1 MSDVPEHPR
10 DPLIWHVLVA
20 AGFLALCLVRLA
32 IPGKPYFDEVHY
44 LPAARDWMALSQPS
58 NIEHPPL
65 GKEII
70 ALGMRLFG
78 DGPFGW
84 RIFPALF
91 GTLGLFAGMRAL
103 WFASLSR
110 FASIAF
116 GWLVATGFMLLVQS
130 RIAMLDVFMV
140 SFVLIALWA
149 LAGAVRENETGRR
162 RLAVAGMCLGLAMA
176 AKWNA
181 VPLAVLPGLA
191 FVLVRARA
199 AGWRVVTSH
208 RGAPVAGIST
218 AEAFLWLGVV
228 PLLAYAACYVPG
240 LWFAAHGYTL
250 APFAPGGIVELH
262 RHMLELQTEQLPPH
276 TYQSRWYQWVFDWR
290 PIWYLYEKV
299 DGAQRGVLMIGNPL
313 TMLLGLPALV
323 WAGWQGIARRGCD
336 AMAVFV
342 LYAVALGMWILA
354 DKPVQ
359 FYYHYLLPGTFLL
372 AALALALD
380 EFWKRGK
387 RRLPLTVLTLSG
399 LLFAYFFP
407 ILTAAALPGE
417 MSFLDYAWLVSWR

>member
-1 MSDVPEHPR
+1 M
-10 DPLIWHVLVA
+10 
-20 AGFLALCLVRLA
+20 
-32 IPGKPYFDEVHY
+32 
-44 LPAARDWMALSQPS
+44 
-58 NIEHPPL
+58 
-65 GKEII
+65 
-70 ALGMRLFG
+70 
-78 DGPFGW
+78 
-84 RIFPALF
+84 
-91 GTLGLFAGMRAL
+91 
-103 WFASLSR
+103 
-110 FASIAF
+110 
-116 GWLVATGFMLLVQS
+116 
-130 RIAMLDVFMV
+130 
-140 SFVLIALWA
+140 
-149 LAGAVRENETGRR
+149 
-162 RLAVAGMCLGLAMA
+162 
-176 AKWNA
+176 
-181 VPLAVLPGLA
+181 
-191 FVLVRARA
+191 
-199 AGWRVVTSH
+199 VTSH

-240 LWFAAHGYTL
+240 LWFAEHGYAL

-313 TMLLGLPALV
+313 TMLLGLPALA
-323 WAGWQGIARRGCD
+323 WAGWQGIARGRRD
-336 AMAVFV
+336 ALAVFL
-342 LYAVALGMWILA
+342 LYAVALGMWIVA

-380 EFWKRGK
+380 EFWKRGN
-387 RRLPLTVLTLSG
+387 RWLPLAVLALSG